1 MTKEVVHVVGKESA
15 ILCQS
20 ITWFGEGEGWEEKE
34 GVSVAMEKGHNFTE
48 ESQSVFWL
56 AAFYLL

>member
-20 ITWFGEGEGWEEKE
+20 ITWLGGLGWEEKE
-34 GVSVAMEKGHNFTE
+34 EEGVAVAMEKGHNFTE
-48 ESQSVFWL
+48 ESQS
-56 AAFYLL
+56 AF

>member
-20 ITWFGEGEGWEEKE
+20 ITWLGGLGWEEEE
-34 GVSVAMEKGHNFTE
+34 GVAVVMEKGHNFTE
-48 ESQSVFWL
+48 ESQS
-56 AAFYLL
+56 AF

>member
-20 ITWFGEGEGWEEKE
+20 ITWLGGLGWEEEEEEEE
-34 GVSVAMEKGHNFTE
+34 GVAVVMEKGHNFTE
-48 ESQSVFWL
+48 ESQS
-56 AAFYLL
+56 AF